1 MQEPDDVFL
10 PPVAEGS
17 SQARRVQVE
26 HPGEFTEIQLGDE
39 GDSRKTIND
48 VSDIPQSNLSS
59 ANEGALAVTLEPPK
73 DAEEV
78 KASPSQEECVG
89 DVEKSE
95 KNELDKPQ
103 SPVEAV
109 ASGSRHSDLLS
120 STFQPSAAPPLLV
133 MGFVQGRRA
142 ENRQD
147 FRDPLAC
154 SSEKLPLSTSQRSEK
169 PKARVPRPVYPD
181 LSLEL
186 SYEKPTIMAVK
197 PLLHHERLYPE
208 LPSEPELVPFTREQL
223 KIFEPCSWLENVDSY
238 AEEFESV
245 AHQDR
250 HEFYELLLNY
260 MRCRKQLLLA
270 EAELQA
276 MATDCQNVK
285 GRLWTFKEQQKTVQV
300 LLLKLLLN
308 PNYLEINFTCCQ
320 VYRS

>member
-1 MQEPDDVFL
+1 M
-10 PPVAEGS
+10 
-17 SQARRVQVE
+17 E
-26 HPGEFTEIQLGDE
+26 HPGEFTEIQLRDE
-39 GDSRKTIND
+39 AENSKAVNV
-48 VSDIPQSNLSS
+48 VSDVPQSHSS
-59 ANEGALAVTLEPPK
+59 SVNEGALEATLEPPK

-78 KASPSQEECVG
+78 KGDPSQEECVG
-89 DVEKSE
+89 DVERSE
-95 KNELDKPQ
+95 ENELDKPQ

-109 ASGSRHSDLLS
+109 ASGSRNSDLSS
-120 STFQPSAAPPLLV
+120 STFQSSTAPPLLV
-133 MGFVQGRRA
+133 MGCVQGRRA

-154 SSEKLPLSTSQRSEK
+154 SSERLPLSTSQCSEK
-169 PKARVPRPVYPD
+169 SKWRVPRLVYPD

-197 PLLHHERLYPE
+197 PLLRQERLYPE

-276 MATDCQNVK
+276 MTTDSQNVK

-308 PNYLEINFTCCQ
+308 LNYSEINLLAAMFIVVKLSHCRRVTEC
-320 VYRS
+320 

>member
-1 MQEPDDVFL
+1 M
-10 PPVAEGS
+10 
-17 SQARRVQVE
+17 E
-26 HPGEFTEIQLGDE
+26 HPGEFTEIQLRDE
-39 GDSRKTIND
+39 VDHRKTIND
-48 VSDIPQSNLSS
+48 VSDIPQSHLSS
-59 ANEGALAVTLEPPK
+59 ANEGALAVAPEPPK
-73 DAEEV
+73 AAEEA
-78 KASPSQEECVG
+78 KADASQGECVG
-89 DVEKSE
+89 DVEESE
-95 KNELDKPQ
+95 KNKLDKPQ
-103 SPVEAV
+103 SPVGAV
-109 ASGSRHSDLLS
+109 ASGSGNSDLLS
-120 STFQPSAAPPLLV
+120 STFQSSSAPPLLV

-142 ENRQD
+142 ENRRD

-154 SSEKLPLSTSQRSEK
+154 SSESLAPSTSQRSEK
-169 PKARVPRPVYPD
+169 SRPRVPAFRPVYPD

-223 KIFEPCSWLENVDSY
+223 KILEPCSWLENVDSY
-238 AEEFESV
+238 TEEFESV

-276 MATDCQNVK
+276 MTTDCQNVK

-308 PNYLEINFTCCQ
+308 PDLVNFTCCQ
-320 VYRS
+320 VYQI

>member
-1 MQEPDDVFL
+1 M
-10 PPVAEGS
+10 AEGS
-17 SQARRVQVE
+17 SQAGTVQVE
-26 HPGEFTEIQLGDE
+26 HPGEFTEIQLRDE
-39 GDSRKTIND
+39 VDNRRIIND
-48 VSDIPQSNLSS
+48 VSDIPQSHLSS
-59 ANEGALAVTLEPPK
+59 ANEGALAVSLEPPK
-73 DAEEV
+73 DAEEA
-78 KASPSQEECVG
+78 KADPPQEECVG
-89 DVEKSE
+89 DIEKS
-95 KNELDKPQ
+95 KLDKPQ

-109 ASGSRHSDLLS
+109 ASGSRNSDLLS
-120 STFQPSAAPPLLV
+120 STFQSSAAPPLSV

-147 FRDPLAC
+147 FRDPLSC
-154 SSEKLPLSTSQRSEK
+154 SLEKIPLSTSQRPEK
-169 PKARVPRPVYPD
+169 SKVCVPRPVYPD

-276 MATDCQNVK
+276 MTTDCQNVK
-285 GRLWTFKEQQKTVQV
+285 GRLWTLKEQQKTVQV
-300 LLLKLLLN
+300 LLVNLLLN
-308 PNYLEINFTCCQ
+308 PNYSGISFTCQ

>member
-1 MQEPDDVFL
+1 MEY
-10 PPVAEGS
+10 
-17 SQARRVQVE
+17 
-26 HPGEFTEIQLGDE
+26 PGEFTEIQLRDE
-39 GDSRKTIND
+39 VENRRTIND
-48 VSDIPQSNLSS
+48 VSDTPQNNLSS
-59 ANEGALAVTLEPPK
+59 ANEGALAVALEPPK
-73 DAEEV
+73 GAEEV
-78 KASPSQEECVG
+78 KAAPSQEECVG
-89 DVEKSE
+89 DVEKS
-95 KNELDKPQ
+95 KLDKPQ

-109 ASGSRHSDLLS
+109 ASGSRNSDLPS
-120 STFQPSAAPPLLV
+120 STFQSSTAPPLSV

-142 ENRQD
+142 ESRQD
-147 FRDPLAC
+147 FRDPLSC
-154 SSEKLPLSTSQRSEK
+154 SSEKLPPSTSQRPEK
-169 PKARVPRPVYPD
+169 CKARAPRAVYPD

-186 SYEKPTIMAVK
+186 SHEKPTIMAVK

-276 MATDCQNVK
+276 MTTDCQNVK

-300 LLLKLLLN
+300 LLLRLLLS
-308 PNYLEINFTCCQ
+308 PDCLEINFPWQ
-320 VYRS
+320 VYHS

>member
-1 MQEPDDVFL
+1 M
-10 PPVAEGS
+10 
-17 SQARRVQVE
+17 E
-26 HPGEFTEIQLGDE
+26 HPGEFTEIELRDE
-39 GDSRKTIND
+39 VDNRKTIND

-78 KASPSQEECVG
+78 KAGPSQGECVG

-95 KNELDKPQ
+95 KNKLDKPQ
-103 SPVEAV
+103 SPVEAA
-109 ASGSRHSDLLS
+109 ASGSGNFDLLS
-120 STFQPSAAPPLLV
+120 STFQSSAAGPQTVL
-133 MGFVQGRRA
+133 GFVRDRGA
-142 ENRQD
+142 ENLQD
-147 FRDPLAC
+147 VRNPLTC

-169 PKARVPRPVYPD
+169 SKSRVPRPGFRSVYPD
-181 LSLEL
+181 LSSEL
-186 SYEKPTIMAVK
+186 SYERPTIMAVK
-197 PLLHHERLYPE
+197 PLLHQERLYPE

-276 MATDCQNVK
+276 MTTDCQNVK

-300 LLLKLLLN
+300 LLLNLLLN
-308 PNYLEINFTCCQ
+308 PDC
-320 VYRS
+320 